1 MTVEVERKFLVR
13 DLPDAAVLG
22 PGEPLRQGYLAEEGD
37 VSVRVRITAAAATLT
52 VKAGGGLARTEVEFA
67 ISREQADA
75 LWPHTAGRRIDKR
88 RHRVPL
94 DGTGPLVAEVDLYA
108 GPLDGLA
115 TVEVEFPD
123 RETAESFVPP
133 DWFGEELTGDHR
145 WSNAALARAG
155 RP

>member
-1 MTVEVERKFLVR
+1 MTVEVERKVLVR

-22 PGEPLRQGYLAEEGD
+22 PGEPLRQGDLAEEGD